1 MDKNVSNLNSMD
13 RKKIESAQEDG
24 FIIIE
29 IMKLTVE
36 DESNLSNIN
45 ICNFLKLPIP
55 ILHMDFL
62 KKLSQNLEQVK
73 SYCRGNKPSNYACR
87 RWISLVKS
95 FKKFYSWKKIF

>member
-1 MDKNVSNLNSMD
+1 MDKTVSNLNSMD

-36 DESNLSNIN
+36 DESNISNIN
-45 ICNFLKLPIP
+45 IFNYLKLPIP
-55 ILHMDFL
+55 ILQLDFL

-73 SYCRGNKPSNYACR
+73 SYCRGK
-87 RWISLVKS
+87 KT
-95 FKKFYSWKKIF
+95 FKLCMSTMDFTC